1 MSWFSKAN
9 ELLSGMKT
17 YLVAIVAIVGALI
30 GYVDHQLT
38 LIQLLQ
44 AIWAAITAMTI
55 RAAVKKS
62 GPVKP

>member
-1 MSWFSKAN
+1 MTWLTKLQDA
-9 ELLSGMKT
+9 LSGVKT
-17 YLVAIVAIVGALI
+17 YLVALAAIIAAVVGYA
-30 GYVDHQLT
+30 DHQLT

-62 GPVKP
+62 GPVQ